1 MNLVKDRRC
10 KSKHLS
16 YYDVVEDT
24 DEVTITSE
32 KTRGEYI
39 CITKKLKLVKASKVN
54 EKSSHAVTRNLK
66 TRLSKIPHLTFP
78 DDCSGK
84 VRCTS
89 HRFVNRKYEY
99 KKEVLK
105 FTTCDIPVC
114 IVATQYSI
122 RQRMFWTQD
131 NKLRIWCWIMINV

>member
-54 EKSSHAVTRNLK
+54 EKSSHAVIRNLK
-66 TRLSKIPHLTFP
+66 HALPRFHTLLSQMIAVVKKDVHHIGLSIESMNT
-78 DDCSGK
+78 K
-84 VRCTS
+84 
-89 HRFVNRKYEY
+89 RK
-99 KKEVLK
+99 
-105 FTTCDIPVC
+105 C
-114 IVATQYSI
+114 
-122 RQRMFWTQD
+122 
-131 NKLRIWCWIMINV
+131 